1 MTYKFYLNLKY
12 MSSCAPGK
20 NHTDGSCYTLES
32 LKTIAHAYNNSLLK
46 ENYSN
51 NKNSKFY
58 NKETDVSNENLI
70 KISDNREFLLK
81 QLRTRLK
88 DFCNDDEKCWTGL
101 KFVRSLGD
109 LEIEKFTFKPDAPKG
124 QWAWL
129 STVNIDRVM
138 EQYQRKYKDFKYL
151 GTVPID
157 FGELP
162 VLGIKNL
169 SFEDLEKQ
177 GFTKFGMV
185 INTDE
190 HYKSGQHWIAT
201 FIDTKDK
208 KVYFFDSVGTQPE
221 KRVVNFL
228 AKASKHIMSKYNIK
242 HINDIDVLYNY
253 RQHQFKNTECGV
265 YSINF
270 ILRLL
275 KGETFEEIIE
285 RRMSDNEVNKC
296 RNVYFSKTKKES
308 N

>member
-1 MTYKFYLNLKY
+1 

-20 NHTDGSCYTLES
+20 NFNDGSCYTLES

-51 NKNSKFY
+51 NKKNKFY
-58 NKETDVSNENLI
+58 KKETDVSQENLI
-70 KISDNREFLLK
+70 QINDDRESILD
-81 QLRTRLK
+81 QLRARLK
-88 DFCNDDEKCWTGL
+88 DFCDSDEKCWTGL
-101 KFVRSLGD
+101 PFVRSLKD

-129 STVNIDRVM
+129 STVNINRVM
-138 EQYQRKYKDFKYL
+138 EQYQRKYTDFKYL

-157 FGELP
+157 FAELP
-162 VLGIKNL
+162 VLGISKL
-169 SFEDLEKQ
+169 KFDDLEKQ

-208 KVYFFDSVGTQPE
+208 KIYFFDSVGTPPE
-221 KRVVNFL
+221 KRVTKFL
-228 AKASKHIMSKYNIK
+228 AKASKYIMKKYNMK
-242 HINDIDVLYNY
+242 YLNDIDVLFNY
-253 RQHQFKNTECGV
+253 KQHQFKNTECGV

-275 KGETFEEIIE
+275 KGETFKQIID
-285 RRMSDNEVNKC
+285 RKLSDNEVNKC
-296 RNVYFSKTKKES
+296 REFYFSKTKKNS